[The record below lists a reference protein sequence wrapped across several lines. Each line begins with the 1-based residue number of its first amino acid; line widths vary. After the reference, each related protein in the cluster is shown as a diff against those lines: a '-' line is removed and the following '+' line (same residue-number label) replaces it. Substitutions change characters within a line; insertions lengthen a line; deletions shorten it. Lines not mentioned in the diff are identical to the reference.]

1 VISGDLRGP
10 VADAA
15 AIGAALADQLLAEA
29 GPGFFD

>member
-1 VISGDLRGP
+1 VIAGELRGP

-15 AIGAALADQLLAEA
+15 AIGAALADQVLAKA